1 MRKFLGVIHFLFYAI
16 YVTIFVIPKVKK
28 LQKEGRIQE
37 KRNLTDRVGKRWCEI
52 LIGATGSTVEVKGL
66 ENIPKEGPVLFV
78 SNHQGY
84 FDIPVLLLYL
94 PKSLGFLA
102 KIELKSWP
110 IINKWLDCI
119 EGVFIDRN
127 DIRQSLAAI
136 KQTTENLK
144 SGQSM
149 VIFPEGT
156 RSKSSEL
163 SPFKPGSL
171 KPAQKANVPIIPIA
185 IQNTYKILEANNDRN
200 LTAAKVVLTIAPP
213 IYYNDASKDTSSDLI
228 VKVYEIIKDNL
239 QSS

>member
-1 MRKFLGVIHFLFYAI
+1 MRKVLGVIHFLLYAI
-16 YVTIFVIPKVKK
+16 YVSIFVIPKAKK
-28 LQKEGRIQE
+28 LQKEDRIQE
-37 KRNLTDRVGKRWCEI
+37 KRQLTDRISKRWSEV

-66 ENIPKEGPVLFV
+66 ENIPEEGPVLFV

-102 KIELKSWP
+102 KIELKTWP
-110 IINKWLDCI
+110 VISKWLECI

-127 DIRQSLAAI
+127 DMRQSLTAI
-136 KQTTENLK
+136 KQATETLK

-171 KPAQKANVPIIPIA
+171 RPAQKANVPIVPIT
-185 IQNTYKILEANNDRN
+185 IQNTYKILEANNDKN
-200 LTAAKVVLTIAPP
+200 LTATKVILTVSPP
-213 IYYNDASKDTSSDLI
+213 IDFNDVSKDTSNDLI
-228 VKVYEIIKDNL
+228 VQVHEIIKDNL